1 MDELS
6 IRGFV
11 AEMASGE
18 PTPGGGSAAAL
29 AGALGASLCAMVARL
44 TEGREK
50 YRDAWAKM
58 SALCT
63 RADDSAAK
71 LLELMV
77 LDSRAYESVMAA
89 MKMPKGTDREKS
101 ERASAIQTALAEA
114 ALTPLK
120 TLHAAARICV
130 LVEEVLQHGNP
141 NCLTDAGT
149 AVWLTRAAAEGA
161 YYNVRINLGGLK
173 DEELKQRL
181 ARESQQ
187 AVDLVRKITERLAE
201 EVSARLS

>member
-1 MDELS
+1 MNLAYAVSWPKWLQEN
-6 IRGFV
+6 
-11 AEMASGE
+11 

-63 RADDSAAK
+63 RADDAAAR

-101 ERASAIQTALAEA
+101 ERGLRNPDRTGGSRPDPSQNPPRRCPNMCSGGRSPPTRQPQLPDRRRHGRLVDQGRGRRRLFTMYVSTWAD
-114 ALTPLK
+114 LTMK
-120 TLHAAARICV
+120 
-130 LVEEVLQHGNP
+130 
-141 NCLTDAGT
+141 
-149 AVWLTRAAAEGA
+149 
-161 YYNVRINLGGLK
+161 K
-173 DEELKQRL
+173 
-181 ARESQQ
+181 
-187 AVDLVRKITERLAE
+187 
-201 EVSARLS
+201 